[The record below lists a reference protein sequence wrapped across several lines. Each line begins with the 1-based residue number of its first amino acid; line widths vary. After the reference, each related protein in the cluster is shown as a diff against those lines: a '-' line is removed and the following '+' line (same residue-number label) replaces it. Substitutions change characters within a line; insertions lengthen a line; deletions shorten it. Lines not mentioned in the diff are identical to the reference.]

1 MKRLGLAAPVLV
13 MYWLMLLG
21 GLALYQIIRMDDTSL
36 RGLWLGAVAGTVLGH
51 VLALRDVRSV
61 VAVICMFLTA
71 CWMAAV
77 LPADMIDK
85 RLWMAFAPASLC
97 AYLSLGDRASLVAFW
112 FPAVIWMLSVL
123 DRTGANAMPDRSG
136 VILLGGLAVLFVIYL
151 RAREARRIRLW
162 KAVAIEPIAAA
173 LPAQLLREAPGRHAA
188 RAAWTVLVGGIAA
201 GATIWLAPQL
211 WQSESFE
218 GEHVAIARPST
229 ASGRPCCPVTYDHP
243 VERARVKE
251 YYDLGRGTDEI
262 EQPKIAGID
271 CEVCDGG
278 GTYAY
283 SDSYE
288 PSYTPTPYR
297 GPTVE
302 VPPGPYALEAP
313 YVPPSR
319 TYSYQGNGSTPY
331 QPGSRYQTP
340 ENGWGPPSYT
350 PAPSTATPSPG
361 STYVP
366 PQTAAP
372 QIAPSP
378 PITPAPQVA
387 QTQTSPPPPPPIAPP
402 IDDHQTPAPATTTPP
417 PAPTATPPSAGPPP
431 VAHAGT
437 IERQSRS
444 GDGGPSVVT
453 WLALLAAA
461 ALLMQLIALGLR
473 PLRRALVLRHLR
485 RPFWKETVD
494 QQVSNSWQLA
504 LVGLRD
510 AGWRATD
517 GESPRELAKRVG
529 IDGVEQCATILE
541 RARHGLGVDADDL
554 AEMGRQADV
563 AYHAARSRVGLG
575 ARAVSHLRWPLA

>member
-1 MKRLGLAAPVLV
+1 
-13 MYWLMLLG
+13 
-21 GLALYQIIRMDDTSL
+21 
-36 RGLWLGAVAGTVLGH
+36 
-51 VLALRDVRSV
+51 
-61 VAVICMFLTA
+61 
-71 CWMAAV
+71 
-77 LPADMIDK
+77 
-85 RLWMAFAPASLC
+85 
-97 AYLSLGDRASLVAFW
+97 
-112 FPAVIWMLSVL
+112 
-123 DRTGANAMPDRSG
+123 

-162 KAVAIEPIAAA
+162 KAVAIEPIAIA

-201 GATIWLAPQL
+201 GTTIWLAPQL
-211 WQSESFE
+211 WQSESFD
-218 GEHVAIARPST
+218 GGHVAIAQPAT

-251 YYDLGRGTDEI
+251 YFDVGRGTDEI

-278 GTYAY
+278 GAYAY
-283 SDSYE
+283 SDHYG
-288 PSYTPTPYR
+288 PSYTPYR

-302 VPPGPYALEAP
+302 VPAGPYSIEAP

-319 TYSYQGNGSTPY
+319 TYSYQGNGHGNGAPPYTPGY
-331 QPGSRYQTP
+331 APGYAP
-340 ENGWGPPSYT
+340 GDT
-350 PAPSTATPSPG
+350 PAPSTTSPSPG
-361 STYVP
+361 SSYAP
-366 PQTAAP
+366 P
-372 QIAPSP
+372 P
-378 PITPAPQVA
+378 PPPPQVA
-387 QTQTSPPPPPPIAPP
+387 QTPPQITAPPQVAQTPPPPAPP
-402 IDDHQTPAPATTTPP
+402 PAPAAPPSNDRATPP
-417 PAPTATPPSAGPPP
+417 PAPTPPAAATAPPSAGPPP
-431 VAHAGT
+431 AAHTGT

-444 GDGGPSVVT
+444 DGGPSAVT

-461 ALLMQLIALGLR
+461 VLLMQLIALALR

-510 AGWRATD
+510 AGWRATSD
-517 GESPRELAKRVG
+517 ESPRELAKRVG

-541 RARHGLGVDADDL
+541 RARHGLGVDAEDL

-563 AYHAARSRVGLG
+563 AYNAARSRLGFG